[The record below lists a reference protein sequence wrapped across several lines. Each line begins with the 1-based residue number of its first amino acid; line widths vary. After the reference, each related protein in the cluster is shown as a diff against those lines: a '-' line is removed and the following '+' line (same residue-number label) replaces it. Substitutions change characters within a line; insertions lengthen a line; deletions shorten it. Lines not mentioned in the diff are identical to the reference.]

1 MFRTKADKTGTVTIL
16 KRVFVGKPIASNEL
30 DHQRITKTVALAVFS
45 SDAISSTA
53 YATQEILMVIA
64 YGTSTLALGLT
75 YLTPIAIAVAI
86 LLAIVAISYRQTI
99 FAYPSGG
106 GSYIV
111 SRENLGEK
119 PSLVAGASL
128 LVDYILTVAVSVCAG
143 VRAIISIPAFA
154 SWQHHTVALCIG
166 SITIIMFA
174 NLRGVK
180 ESGRIFAIP
189 TYVYIFSLTALIA
202 YGLSKSYFGWFGGI
216 ETINPGNYA
225 EEIKNGKLALDGV
238 GSLSILLLLKGFSSG
253 AVALTGVE
261 AISNGVPAFRKPES
275 KNAAATLT

>member
-1 MFRTKADKTGTVTIL
+1 MTVI
-16 KRVFVGKPIASNEL
+16 KRIFLGKPIASNEL
-30 DHQRITKTVALAVFS
+30 DHQRISKTVALAVFS

-64 YGTSTLALGLT
+64 YGTSSVALGLT
-75 YLTPIAIAVAI
+75 FLTPIAIAVAI

-106 GSYIV
+106 GSYVV

-143 VRAIISIPAFA
+143 TRAIISIPAF
-154 SWQHHTVALCIG
+154 SQWQTHTVAICVG
-166 SITIIMFA
+166 AITFIMLA

-180 ESGRIFAIP
+180 ESGRLFAIP
-189 TYVYIFSLTALIA
+189 TYVYILTLSTLIV
-202 YGLSKSYFGWFGGI
+202 YGMSKSYFGWFGGM
-216 ETINPGNYA
+216 
-225 EEIKNGKLALDGV
+225 EEINL
-238 GSLSILLLLKGFSSG
+238 SLIH
-253 AVALTGVE
+253 
-261 AISNGVPAFRKPES
+261 I
-275 KNAAATLT
+275 